1 MKTRSGKIFLD
12 FARFPWAQV
21 DESED
26 GYQVSV
32 RDLRFF
38 HAAARAPGFTL
49 EVELDKNLGI
59 RSEEFYF
66 AGNGRQE
73 NDK

>member
-1 MKTRSGKIFLD
+1 MLD

-26 GYQVSV
+26 GYQVSI

-38 HAAARAPGFTL
+38 HDSAHAPGFTI

-59 RSEEFYF
+59 RSEDFYF